1 MNFSAKTTSQRTICE
16 VLREIYDITEGNREV
31 TDRLQDA
38 YVMAKKM
45 DAKLRQFHGNYDQ
58 EWWETELD
66 QVKKAKIKK
75 RKARSD

>member
-1 MNFSAKTTSQRTICE
+1 MNFSAKTTSKRTICE
-16 VLREIYDITEGNREV
+16 VLREIYDITEGNAEV

-45 DAKLRQFHGNYDQ
+45 DAKLRQFHGDYDQ
-58 EWWETELD
+58 EWWELELE

-75 RKARSD
+75 RKSRSD